1 MQEYKSFGHEVRGV
15 FLDISKIFDKV
26 CHDGIVFKL
35 TQNGISGN
43 LLSFQ
48 RDSLSERR
56 QHIVLNSQV
65 FTWTNATVR
74 VTQTSILG
82 PLLFLI
88 YINDFPE
95 GLSNNA
101 KLFPDNT
108 SLFSVVMTF
117 SFCK

>member
-26 CHDGIVFKL
+26 RHDGIVFKL

-43 LLSFQ
+43 LLNFR

-88 YINDFPE
+88 YINDFPG